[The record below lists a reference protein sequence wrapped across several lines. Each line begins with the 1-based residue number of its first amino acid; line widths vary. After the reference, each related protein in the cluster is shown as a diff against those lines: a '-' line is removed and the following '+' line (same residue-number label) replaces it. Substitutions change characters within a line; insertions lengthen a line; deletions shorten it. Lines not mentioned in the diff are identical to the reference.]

1 MNYKK
6 EVQIIMR
13 YVNIHYKEHITLDE
27 IANEANLNKSYLCRL
42 FKREYGDS
50 VFHYLNMVRMEKAAK
65 LLRNNSGLFIQEVA
79 AEVGIT
85 EPFYFTRRFKEY
97 FGISPSE
104 YVLRFSDTPPKS
116 DPSL

>member
-1 MNYKK
+1 
-6 EVQIIMR
+6 
-13 YVNIHYKEHITLDE
+13 
-27 IANEANLNKSYLCRL
+27 
-42 FKREYGDS
+42 
-50 VFHYLNMVRMEKAAK
+50 MVRMEKAAK

-104 YVLRFSDTPPKS
+104 YVLRFSDTPTKS